1 MEHVLEVTDSTF
13 EKEVVKSDIPAIV
26 DFWAEWC
33 VPCKMIAPV
42 VDEIAKEFKGRIK
55 IVKLNVDDNT
65 KTATDL
71 TVMNIPTL
79 LFFKDGREAGRV
91 SGVVSKRDLL
101 KKIKELFHD

>member
-33 VPCKMIAPV
+33 APCKMIAPV

-65 KTATDL
+65 RTATDL
-71 TVMNIPTL
+71 TVMSIPTL

-91 SGVVSKRDLL
+91 SGVVSKRELL